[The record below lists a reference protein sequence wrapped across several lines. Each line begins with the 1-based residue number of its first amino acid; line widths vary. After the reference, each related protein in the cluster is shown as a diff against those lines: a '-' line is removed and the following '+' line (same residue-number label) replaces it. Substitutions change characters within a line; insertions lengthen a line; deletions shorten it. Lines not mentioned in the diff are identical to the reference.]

1 MGGSK
6 AEKTSWRHCV
16 GLGALP
22 WSLCFTVLGMWG
34 QQKGDPD
41 LPRSPDLL
49 PKVWGGLQFK
59 GGSVVKNPPA
69 NEEVTGDWVRSLAQE
84 NPLEEK
90 MATHSSILAWRVPWT
105 EEPV

>member
-1 MGGSK
+1 M
-6 AEKTSWRHCV
+6 

-22 WSLCFTVLGMWG
+22 WSPCFTMLGMWG

-59 GGSVVKNPPA
+59 GGSGVENLHVNA
-69 NEEVTGDWVRSLAQE
+69 EVRGDWV
-84 NPLEEK
+84 
-90 MATHSSILAWRVPWT
+90 
-105 EEPV
+105 

>member
-1 MGGSK
+1 M
-6 AEKTSWRHCV
+6 

-49 PKVWGGLQFK
+49 PKIWGGLQFK

-69 NEEVTGDWVRSLAQE
+69 NAEVTGDWVRSLAQE

-90 MATHSSILAWRVPWT
+90 MTTHSSILAWRIPGT
-105 EEPV
+105 EEPGGLQPMGSQRVGDN